1 MPKLMTVCPYLLV
14 TGTIFS
20 APKVSPYMTSER
32 MTLAMTSPSAPS
44 SMACCSGVRSMTI
57 NSLSIS

>member
-1 MPKLMTVCPYLLV
+1 MTPMPKLMTVCPYLLV

-32 MTLAMTSPSAPS
+32 MTFAMTSP
-44 SMACCSGVRSMTI
+44 
-57 NSLSIS
+57 